1 MSVEFITFGSHA
13 NYIDAAKRLVT
24 QANELQVFNK
34 TTMYTVADLQ
44 ADTAFWAKHGQFL
57 MENARGFGFWI
68 WKSYLIKKNM
78 ETMKDGDI
86 LMYLD
91 CGCELDVKERDY
103 LVECIE
109 RVKVDKHIGS
119 STYQPEKL
127 WNKMDLLL
135 KFDALKEEVLETEQR
150 QGGVLL
156 LLVCPETRKFV
167 KEWYETCCDY
177 HLVDN
182 SPSVARNLS
191 CFREHR
197 HDQAIYSLLVKRG
210 TPYSAISLDK
220 ACIKIARNKTGY
232 RRY

>member
-13 NYIDAAKRLVT
+13 NYVEAARRLVT

-34 TTMYTVADLQ
+34 TTMYTGTDLQ

-57 MENARGFGFWI
+57 MQNARGFGFWI

-78 ETMKDGDI
+78 EKMKDGDI
-86 LMYLD
+86 ILYSD
-91 CGCELDVKERDY
+91 CGCEIDVKERDY
-103 LVECIE
+103 MVECIE
-109 RVKVDKHIGS
+109 RVKVDKHIGTN
-119 STYQPEKL
+119 TYQPEKL
-127 WNKMDLLL
+127 WNKMDLVL
-135 KFDALKEEVLETEQR
+135 KFDALTDEMMDTQQR
-150 QGGVLL
+150 QATVVMMY
-156 LLVCPETRKFV
+156 VCPEMRKFV
-167 KEWYETCCDY
+167 DEWYNICCDY

-210 TPYSAISLDK
+210 APYSELLLDK

-232 RRY
+232 RQY

>member
-13 NYIDAAKRLVT
+13 NYVDAANRLVT
-24 QANELQVFNK
+24 QAKELQIFNK
-34 TTMYTVADLQ
+34 TTAYTVTDLQ
-44 ADTAFWAKHGQFL
+44 ADTAFWAKHGQFV
-57 MENARGFGFWI
+57 MQNPRGFGFWI

-78 ETMKDGDI
+78 DQMKDGDI
-86 LMYLD
+86 IIYSD
-91 CGCELDVKERDY
+91 CGCEIDVKERDY
-103 LVECIE
+103 MIECID
-109 RVKVDKHIGS
+109 RVKIDKHLG
-119 STYQPEKL
+119 TDTHQPEKL
-127 WNKMDLLL
+127 WNKMDLIL
-135 KFDALKEEVLETEQR
+135 KFDALSDAYLESRQR
-150 QGGVLL
+150 QATVVMF
-156 LLVCPETRKFV
+156 LVCPEMRKFV
-167 KEWYETCCDY
+167 KEWYEICCDY

-210 TPYSAISLDK
+210 APYSDMLLDE